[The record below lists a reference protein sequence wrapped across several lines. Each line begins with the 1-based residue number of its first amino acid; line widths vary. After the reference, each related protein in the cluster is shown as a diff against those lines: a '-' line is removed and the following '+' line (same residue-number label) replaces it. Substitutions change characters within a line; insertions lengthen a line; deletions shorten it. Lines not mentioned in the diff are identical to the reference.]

1 VYLSDGPPTGTK
13 VLAAGVPQVFGTEV
27 RVGH

>member
-13 VLAAGVPQVFGTEV
+13 VLSAGVPQVFGTEV